1 MMNRATSLLVRA
13 DASANIGAGHV
24 MRCLALGKAWQVSG
38 GRVTFCCAEV
48 LPALQ
53 QRLRQEDIE
62 VITIDAQAGTGSD
75 MEQTA
80 ELAKRLHAMWLV
92 VDGYRFD
99 PDYYRQLRLR
109 GLHTLAIDDDGR
121 FDDYCADVVLNQ
133 NASASEAMYKNR
145 QPYTKL
151 LLGSA
156 FVLLRPEFIGA
167 PAVNDLEEQI
177 PRGLK
182 SARNDKNKE
191 CPSGGPEGA
200 PFQNSGASRFFQH
213 PCGVSQPALRSRVP
227 QIARN
232 LLITMG
238 GSDPENVTLKVVQAL
253 AETPDEAVETR
264 VVVGSGYS
272 HIAEL
277 RSLLSGMNH
286 ISLVEN
292 PPDMVPLMAWADL
305 AISAAGGTC
314 WELAYMGVPAV
325 VIAISRDQLGI
336 AEAVAD
342 RGVAH
347 NLGWH
352 TDVSEGGI
360 RQAVRMLLRNPKRR
374 AAMSWAGRE
383 LVDGHGPKRVVE
395 FLRSTA

>member
-1 MMNRATSLLVRA
+1 MNRATRLLMRA
-13 DASANIGAGHV
+13 DAGANIGAGHV
-24 MRCLALGKAWQVSG
+24 MRCLALGKAWQTSG
-38 GRVTFCCAEV
+38 GKVTFCCAEL

-62 VITIDAQAGTGSD
+62 VITINAQAGTASD
-75 MEQTA
+75 REQTA

-99 PDYYRQLRLR
+99 PDYYRQLRQR
-109 GLHTLAIDDDGR
+109 GLHTLAIDDDGC

-182 SARNDKNKE
+182 SARDDKNKE
-191 CPSGGPEGA
+191 CPSGAPEDA
-200 PFQNSGASRFFQH
+200 PFQNDDA
-213 PCGVSQPALRSRVP
+213 CGVSQPALRSRVP

-272 HIAEL
+272 HVAEL

-325 VIAISRDQLGI
+325 VIAISRDQQGI
-336 AEAVAD
+336 AQAVGD
-342 RGVAH
+342 RAVAH

-352 TDVSEGGI
+352 TNVSADEI
-360 RQAVRMLLRNPKRR
+360 RQAVCMLLRDPKRR